1 VVIPVT
7 PGASSLLAYGGMMN
21 YHTNMP
27 KAKVAVT
34 LDSSTLERLD
44 RLVKRALFINRSQ
57 AIEMAVEEKL
67 ARLEQRRLAEE
78 CARLDPAEEQA
89 LADLG
94 WEADGE
100 AWPEY

>member
-1 VVIPVT
+1 
-7 PGASSLLAYGGMMN
+7 
-21 YHTNMP
+21 MP

-34 LDSSTLERLD
+34 LDRSTLERLD
-44 RLVKRALFINRSQ
+44 RLVERARFLNRSQ
-57 AIEMAVEEKL
+57 AIEIAVEEKL
-67 ARLEQRRLAEE
+67 ARLERRRLAEE
-78 CARLDPAEEQA
+78 CAKLDPAEEQA

>member
-1 VVIPVT
+1 
-7 PGASSLLAYGGMMN
+7 
-21 YHTNMP
+21 MP

-34 LDSSTLERLD
+34 LDSSTLKRLD
-44 RLVKRALFINRSQ
+44 RLVERARFLNRSQ
-57 AIEMAVEEKL
+57 AIEIAVKEKL
-67 ARLEQRRLAEE
+67 ARLERSRLAEE
-78 CARLDPAEEQA
+78 CAKLDPAEEQA

>member
-1 VVIPVT
+1 
-7 PGASSLLAYGGMMN
+7 
-21 YHTNMP
+21 MP

-34 LDSSTLERLD
+34 LDRSTLERLY
-44 RLVKRALFINRSQ
+44 RLVERARFLSRSQ
-57 AIEMAVEEKL
+57 AIEVAVEEKL
-67 ARLEQRRLAEE
+67 ARLEHRRLAEE
-78 CARLDPAEEQA
+78 CAKLDPREEQS